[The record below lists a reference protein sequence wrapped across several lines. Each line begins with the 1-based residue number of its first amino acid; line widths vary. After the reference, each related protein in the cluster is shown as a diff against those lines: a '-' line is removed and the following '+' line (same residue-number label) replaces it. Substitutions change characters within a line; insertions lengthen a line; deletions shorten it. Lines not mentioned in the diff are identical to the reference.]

1 MSNTD
6 NEVKPIVKKQSLIV
20 TIVNKGSTDLV
31 MNAARKAGGKGGT
44 ITIARG
50 TGNPDLAKF
59 YGLAIQP
66 EKEMV
71 FIVVDDTIKDKVMKQ
86 IYDEAGI
93 STQGQGIS
101 FSVPITDAIGL
112 NPLNEDQDQKAQ

>member
-1 MSNTD
+1 MEN
-6 NEVKPIVKKQSLIV
+6 NEQAEKFELIIV
-20 TIVNKGSTDLV
+20 IVNKGSTDLV
-31 MNAARKAGGKGGT
+31 MDAARKSGSHGGT
-44 ITIARG
+44 ITVARG

-71 FIVVDDTIKDKVMKQ
+71 FIVVNRDIKDQVLKN

-93 STQGQGIS
+93 NTQGQGIA
-101 FSVPITDAIGL
+101 FSLPVSDVVGMEPLGAIKD
-112 NPLNEDQDQKAQ
+112 PASK